1 MIYRL
6 IFEKLEKGNPPTY
19 AECETDEQ
27 DIEIIIKQLAEKII
41 SKK

>member
-6 IFEKLEKGNPPTY
+6 IFEKFEKGSTPVY

-27 DIEIIIKQLAEKII
+27 DMEVIIKQLADKII
-41 SKK
+41 SKR

>member
-6 IFEKLEKGNPPTY
+6 IFEKFERGSQPTY

-27 DIEIIIKQLAEKII
+27 DIEVIIKQLADKII
-41 SKK
+41 NKR

>member
-6 IFEKLEKGNPPTY
+6 IFEKFEKGASPTY

-27 DIEIIIKQLAEKII
+27 DIEVIIRQLAEKII
-41 SKK
+41 NKK